1 MSSAETKIVFTDVQG
16 LKTSRPLR
24 VMIPKILRNK
34 LFCPYSLLLDYID
47 RGTFLTKLSDS
58 TQLSIW
64 LNKPYKGVISS
75 SLTKMDEGHIA
86 IF

>member
-1 MSSAETKIVFTDVQG
+1 
-16 LKTSRPLR
+16 
-24 VMIPKILRNK
+24 MIPKVLRNK
-34 LFCPYSLLLDYID
+34 SFCPYSLLLDYID

-58 TQLSIW
+58 TQLSIS

-86 IF
+86 IQSNLDCPDFSIIRTFSLVPFFS

>member
-1 MSSAETKIVFTDVQG
+1 MSSEETKIVFTDVQG

-24 VMIPKILRNK
+24 VMIPKVLRN
-34 LFCPYSLLLDYID
+34 LSFCPYSLLLDYID